1 MAKEQPKLDHLLN
14 TPQAEAVLKNKD
26 AVMGLMRSPDTQK
39 LLELLN
45 QKGGG
50 GLKSAADAA
59 MKGDTK
65 ALAGIVERLMQ
76 SKEGAEVVGRISGA
90 LPKK

>member
-14 TPQAEAVLKNKD
+14 TPQAEAVPKNKD
-26 AVMGLMRSPDTQK
+26 AVMGLMRPPDTQK

-59 MKGDTK
+59 MKGDPSSLMGLLEGVMK
-65 ALAGIVERLMQ
+65 SQEGSAVVERIQ
-76 SKEGAEVVGRISGA
+76 KSI
-90 LPKK
+90 PKT